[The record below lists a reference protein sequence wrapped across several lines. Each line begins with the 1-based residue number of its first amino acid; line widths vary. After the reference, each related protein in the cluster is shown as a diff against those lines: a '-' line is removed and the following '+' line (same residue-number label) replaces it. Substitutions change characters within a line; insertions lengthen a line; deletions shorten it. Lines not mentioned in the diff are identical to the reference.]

1 MKENLPHIY
10 RLSRQDLTPFQE
22 SQTKLKKLPNQTNTT
37 SSQNEVM
44 SLTKSVLQQNRYI
57 YLDLQE
63 DGIQKPNLRKQGE
76 NAGEVR
82 GS

>member
-1 MKENLPHIY
+1 
-10 RLSRQDLTPFQE
+10 
-22 SQTKLKKLPNQTNTT
+22 
-37 SSQNEVM
+37 M